1 MVQIV
6 SDITNTTFLLSVYDA
21 NPLNHG
27 SLQPK
32 IRRLV
37 SIALACPLHLRKIKK
52 YYIYF
57 LSFMNC
63 IFGWHTISVD
73 CLFIG
78 ENADTSYVEEQKLT
92 ETPSGAGG
100 RGVGGWGRGWGR
112 GLGFS
117 LIEQSADR
125 ISFIV

>member
-1 MVQIV
+1 M
-6 SDITNTTFLLSVYDA
+6 N
-21 NPLNHG
+21 
-27 SLQPK
+27 
-32 IRRLV
+32 
-37 SIALACPLHLRKIKK
+37 
-52 YYIYF
+52 YI
-57 LSFMNC
+57 C
-63 IFGWHTISVD
+63 GWHTISVD

-78 ENADTSYVEEQKLT
+78 ENADTSYVEEQKLS

-112 GLGFS
+112 GWGKGLGFS